1 MSNNNTAIS
10 TTKTPW
16 PLIKIHETRLLE
28 LAKTSSWNMADRGLL
43 QHRRGGKKKPSNLRK
58 KIDRKICNI
67 LKIVMVFGNKFYH

>member
-1 MSNNNTAIS
+1 MLTMSNNNTAIS

-43 QHRRGGKKKPSNLRK
+43 QTETRW
-58 KIDRKICNI
+58 
-67 LKIVMVFGNKFYH
+67 